1 MTTPSN
7 GGRSE
12 SPSEA
17 FERALATLL
26 RDAFAR
32 GTEIEGT
39 WEITSP
45 SELVPDWR
53 IAIEKTNGAAPPD
66 NGGEFIDE

>member
-1 MTTPSN
+1 MTASPN
-7 GGRSE
+7 GGCSE

-26 RDAFAR
+26 RDTFAS

-45 SELVPDWR
+45 SDLVPDWQ
-53 IAIEKTNGAAPPD
+53 IVIEKTNGAAPPD